1 MLSVG
6 QRVVDD
12 LPAAVSEYLHV
23 VVMVV
28 AMGSEFGAVF
38 IYVDARDADLK
49 PRGRQTC
56 VGDVYLCEW
65 SVCELLHPQAGHGGR
80 PVREIGV

>member
-38 IYVDARDADLK
+38 IYVDARNADLK
-49 PRGRQTC
+49 P
-56 VGDVYLCEW
+56 
-65 SVCELLHPQAGHGGR
+65 
-80 PVREIGV
+80 